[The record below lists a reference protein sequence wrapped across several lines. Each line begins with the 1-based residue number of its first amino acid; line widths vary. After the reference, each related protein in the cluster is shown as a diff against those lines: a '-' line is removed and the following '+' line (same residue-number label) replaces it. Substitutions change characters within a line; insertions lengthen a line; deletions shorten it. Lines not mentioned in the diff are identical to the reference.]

1 MAEDR
6 TDEIGG
12 FGVGSIQDHLS
23 FLLSS
28 ALFPGLVDS
37 NLSPINAKTLLK
49 LHVRL
54 EEGAFDRHA
63 L

>member
-1 MAEDR
+1 MAEGR
-6 TDEIGG
+6 PDEIGG
-12 FGVGSIQDHLS
+12 FGVSPAQDDLS

-28 ALFPGLVDS
+28 ALFPGLVD
-37 NLSPINAKTLLK
+37 LIAKINAKTLLK

-54 EEGAFDRHA
+54 EEAAFDRHA